1 LAPVLKFLLSR
12 LFWSFH
18 YALYIYI
25 WSNANRPLAD
35 MIIMK
40 NPCEN
45 TKKPLDINFKNF
57 AFRGI
62 GSLNCAYTFEMEKN
76 LFISDQFGDG

>member
-1 LAPVLKFLLSR
+1 
-12 LFWSFH
+12 
-18 YALYIYI
+18 
-25 WSNANRPLAD
+25 

-76 LFISDQFGDG
+76 LFISNQFGDG